1 MNQINIKKT
10 ALIGL
15 VGAIGWSIL
24 PSCSTMTKTQKGA
37 AIGAATGG
45 TIGTLIGKKAGNTAV
60 GAILGGAIGGTAGA
74 FIGRSMDR
82 QAEQLKQTIPGAE
95 IIREGEGIIVKFDSG
110 ILFDVNKSELKPA
123 AVTNIQNL
131 AKSLKENPETNVL
144 IIGHTDN
151 TGSDDYNNRLSAR
164 RAESVKDFATAQGI
178 LSNRLNVQGKGEM
191 EPIADNSTEEGRSK
205 NRRVEIVIV
214 ANEKMKEEAKK
225 QVG

>member
-1 MNQINIKKT
+1 
-10 ALIGL
+10 
-15 VGAIGWSIL
+15 
-24 PSCSTMTKTQKGA
+24 
-37 AIGAATGG
+37 
-45 TIGTLIGKKAGNTAV
+45 
-60 GAILGGAIGGTAGA
+60 
-74 FIGRSMDR
+74 
-82 QAEQLKQTIPGAE
+82 
-95 IIREGEGIIVKFDSG
+95 VKFDSG

-151 TGSDDYNNRLSAR
+151 TGSDEYNNRLSAR

-191 EPIADNSTEEGRSK
+191 EPIADNSTEDGRSK